1 MPKIHCSVTAYHT
14 SKAGKLNVPAVAVEN
29 GIYSN
34 VILFP
39 SPPIPEA
46 IFQAMI
52 ASYVSTYG
60 IYKDGGSAQKGP
72 YEIATDKLSQAM
84 DQLALFVDDIANGD
98 ANIITIAGYVP
109 TKGTTSSAPKPTI
122 LTTIIVSRG
131 NTGQLLAECE
141 KQLFVDTYVCILTPN
156 APPPANVKITD
167 GGQLVLA
174 GEKSDGSS
182 PIPMPPMPLV
192 VADTFAIFDFN
203 KSRKKKFTGLNPGT
217 MYYFTFFGINAQGVG
232 DFSVP
237 VGMMC
242 W

>member
-1 MPKIHCSVTAYHT
+1 MPKIRCSVSAYHR

-29 GIYSN
+29 GVYSN
-34 VILFP
+34 AMLFP

-72 YEIATDKLSQAM
+72 YEIATDKLSQSM
-84 DQLALFVDDIANGD
+84 DQLADFVDSIANGD
-98 ANIITIAGYVP
+98 ANIITIAGFVP
-109 TKGTTSSAPKPTI
+109 TKGTTSSAPKPSILSTI
-122 LTTIIVSRG
+122 LVSRG

-141 KQLFVDTYVCILTPN
+141 KQAFVDTYVCILTPN
-156 APPPANVKITD
+156 APPPANITITD
-167 GGQLVLA
+167 GGQLVLE
-174 GEKSDGSS
+174 GDKTNGGNLM
-182 PIPMPPMPLV
+182 PIPTTMMGIL
-192 VADTFAIFDFN
+192 DFN
-203 KSRKKKFTGLNPGT
+203 KSRKKKFIGLTPGT

-237 VGMMC
+237 VGMLC